1 MSGCPPPCQTQN
13 GANLYSFLQLVQH
26 RFASHCCESLFHQS
40 AQVVTDEL
48 VAPLE
53 NQQREMQSGEPYVS
67 METLFLYTL
76 NELEGNLGYLI
87 TDPFAS
93 HALRV
98 LLIVLSGQPLANT
111 ATTSLLQS
119 KKKEKIGVTGFSK
132 PSQSGSQARTVPDSF
147 HEAVD
152 KVISRLAIGLDNTYI
167 RVLATHPVGNPV
179 LQLLTEL
186 ELSKAGK
193 TKAKETDSLFRKLV
207 PDDPPEEGTESASFI
222 NGLLYDAVGSR
233 LLETIVRCAPG
244 KTFKTIYRS
253 VFKKRLGSLARNEIA
268 GFVVIRVLERL
279 SKEDLEEAVTQ
290 ICPEVASLIERS
302 RTTVIKSLIE
312 RCAVR
317 GLDTKPI
324 AEALGEA
331 YGVEPSARLSKLL
344 KLSTTENDGMSK
356 ERQLQVEG
364 KDAGRL
370 HGSLLAQAMLA
381 IAGPLRELICDGLL
395 AMDTSTLVVMAK
407 DRTATHVLQQSLT
420 CSGQANAFC
429 RKILQKFLGRIADL
443 AVDAVASH
451 VVDTFWTAS
460 EGLHFIRERIAEE
473 LLESEAAVKETY
485 SGRAVW
491 RNWMMDLYKRR
502 TSEWISKPKGAH
514 EQPDVTTKVGRKPQ
528 TASKS
533 GIELARQ
540 RFAAAKA
547 GTSKKSRAWVGTGAN
562 SVAAKVKLEN
572 RA

>member
-1 MSGCPPPCQTQN
+1 M
-13 GANLYSFLQLVQH
+13 
-26 RFASHCCESLFHQS
+26 
-40 AQVVTDEL
+40 VTDEL
-48 VAPLE
+48 LAPLE
-53 NQQREMQSGEPYVS
+53 KQQREIESGELYVS

-76 NELEGNLGYLI
+76 NELQENLGYLM

-119 KKKEKIGVTGFSK
+119 KKKEKIGVTGLSK
-132 PSQSGSQARTVPDSF
+132 PSESGFQPRTVPDSF

-152 KVISRLAIGLDNTYI
+152 KVISRLVTGLDNTYI

-186 ELSKAGK
+186 ELSKSGK
-193 TKAKETDSLFRKLV
+193 TKAKDADSLFRKLL
-207 PDDPPEEGTESASFI
+207 PDDAPVEGTDSSSFI

-233 LLETIVRCAPG
+233 LLETIIRCAPG
-244 KTFKTIYRS
+244 KTFKTLYRS
-253 VFKKRLGSLARNEIA
+253 LFKERLGSLARNEIA
-268 GFVVIRVLERL
+268 GFVVVRVLERL

-290 ICPEVASLIERS
+290 ICPEIISLIERS
-302 RTTVIKSLIE
+302 RTTVIKTLIE

-317 GLDTKPI
+317 GVDTKPI
-324 AEALGEA
+324 ADVLGQM
-331 YGVEPSARLSKLL
+331 YGDEPSTRLAKML
-344 KLSTTENDGMSK
+344 KLNTTGNEGMSK

-364 KDAGRL
+364 KDARKL

-381 IAGPLRELICDGLL
+381 IPGPLRELISDGLL
-395 AMDTSTLVVMAK
+395 AMDISTLVVMAK

-420 CSGQANAFC
+420 CSGQANIFC
-429 RKILQKFLGRIADL
+429 RKTLQKFLGQIVDL
-443 AVDAVASH
+443 AVDAIASH

-460 EGLHFIRERIAEE
+460 EGIQFIRERIAEE
-473 LLESEAAVKETY
+473 LLESEAVVKKSF

-502 TSEWISKPKGAH
+502 RSEWISKAKGAQ
-514 EQPDVTTKVGRKPQ
+514 EQPDMTTKVGTKSQ
-528 TASKS
+528 TVSKS
-533 GIELARQ
+533 GIELARE
-540 RFAAAKA
+540 RFAAAKT
-547 GTSKKSRAWVGTGAN
+547 GKWKRSRAGLGTGAN
-562 SVAAKVKLEN
+562 GVAAG
-572 RA
+572 